1 MRRIIGILLLI
12 VDLSILPALAA
23 YYILLVTDLLYG
35 CATSKG
41 DFKNEFADF
50 NEIVISNIIDRIETH
65 KERILG
71 V

>member
-12 VDLSILPALAA
+12 VDLSILPALIA
-23 YYILLVTDLLYG
+23 YYILLITDLLYG
-35 CATSKG
+35 CATSNG
-41 DFKNEFADF
+41 NFINELKDF
-50 NEIVISNIIDRIETH
+50 NKIVISNIEDRIDTH